1 MNAGTGVLTKPLMFV
16 SSYAPL
22 FVLLALR
29 FDGAT
34 LRVVCGALALVG
46 VVAAVW
52 ILRAQ
57 RGVTPDEYEV
67 REARPAGTEASAY
80 LAGYLLPF
88 LTVSQPSGSDLAAY
102 VLFIVVAGVVH
113 VRTGIIQVNP
123 TLFCLGWTILAV
135 TDGHGVQRY
144 LVTRHRY
151 VRGDTL
157 QAVAMGDDVLL
168 ERPPTTGGSS

>member
-16 SSYAPL
+16 SAYAPL

-34 LRVVCGALALVG
+34 LRAVCAVLAVLGVIAAGA
-46 VVAAVW
+46 
-52 ILRAQ
+52 ILRLH
-57 RGVTPDEYEV
+57 RGTTPGVHVV
-67 REARPAGTEASAY
+67 REARLAGTEASAF

-88 LTVSQPSGSDLAAY
+88 LTVSQPTGGDLAAY
-102 VLFIVVAGVVH
+102 ALFIVVAGIVH

-123 TLFCLGWTILAV
+123 TLFCLGWTILALV
-135 TDGHGVQRY
+135 DDQGGQYY

-151 VRGDTL
+151 VPGDTL

-168 ERPPTTGGSS
+168 ERPPATEQPS

>member
-1 MNAGTGVLTKPLMFV
+1 MSVGAGVLTKPLMFV
-16 SSYAPL
+16 SAYAPL

-34 LRVVCGALALVG
+34 LRWVCAALAVLG
-46 VVAAVW
+46 LVAALL
-52 ILRAQ
+52 IFRLQ
-57 RGVTPDEYEV
+57 RGAAPGAYAV
-67 REARPAGTEASAY
+67 REARPAGTEASAF

-88 LTVSQPSGSDLAAY
+88 LTVSQPGGWDLAAY
-102 VLFIVVAGVVH
+102 ALFIVVAGIVH

-135 TDGHGVQRY
+135 TDDQGGQYY

-151 VRGDTL
+151 VPGDTL
-157 QAVAMGDDVLL
+157 HAVAMGDDVLL
-168 ERPPTTGGSS
+168 ERPSSTISAP